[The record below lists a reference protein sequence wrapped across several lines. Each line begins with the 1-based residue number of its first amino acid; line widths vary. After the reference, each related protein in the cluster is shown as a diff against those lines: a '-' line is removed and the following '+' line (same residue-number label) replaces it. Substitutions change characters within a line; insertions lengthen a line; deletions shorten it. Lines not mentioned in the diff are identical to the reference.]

1 VKKNQIR
8 KTSLDTKPVLYDKKG
23 KIAVIILNRPDNR
36 NSMNG
41 ETMPAFQKALEKVKQ
56 DRELRCLIITGSG
69 STFCSG
75 ADFRS
80 GIIQQDGPQL
90 NKVLLDLYQPFLDVG
105 KLKIPVIGA
114 MNGHTIGGGLG
125 LALMCDIR
133 VANSEAKMGANFARL
148 GLHSGMA
155 ISYILPRLVGLAK
168 ANELLFT
175 GTIITGEQAVDLG
188 LVNHAVDKDEV
199 MEKAMAIA
207 NDIALCA
214 PVAVQMMK
222 HSIYQ
227 GLDWDPVRAAEM
239 EAHVQSRTF
248 EMEDA
253 REGISALLEKRTP
266 DFQGK

>member
-1 VKKNQIR
+1 M
-8 KTSLDTKPVLYDKKG
+8 DTQPILYDKQD
-23 KIAVIILNRPDNR
+23 KIGTITLNRPENR
-36 NSMNG
+36 NSMDC
-41 ETMPAFQKALEKVKQ
+41 ETMPAFQKILDRVRQ

-69 STFCSG
+69 TTFCSG
-75 ADFRS
+75 ADFKS
-80 GIIQQDGPQL
+80 GVIQTGRPLL
-90 NKVLLDLYQPFLDVG
+90 NQMLLDLYQPFLDIG

-114 MNGHTIGGGLG
+114 INGHTIGGGLG

-133 VANSEAKMGANFARL
+133 VVDKGAKMGANFARL

-175 GTIITGEQAVDLG
+175 GSIITGEEAFSMG
-188 LVNHAVDKDEV
+188 LVNYAVDKGAV
-199 MEKAMAIA
+199 MEKALALATQIA
-207 NDIALCA
+207 RCA

-227 GLDWDPVRAAEM
+227 GLDWDTLRAAEM

-253 REGISALLEKRTP
+253 QEGISALLERREPT
-266 DFQGK
+266 FYGK

>member
-1 VKKNQIR
+1 M
-8 KTSLDTKPVLYDKKG
+8 DTQPLIYDKKER
-23 KIAVIILNRPDNR
+23 IAVITLNRPDNR
-36 NSMNG
+36 NSMDG
-41 ETMPAFQKALEKVKQ
+41 ETMPAFRKALDRARQ
-56 DRELRCLIITGSG
+56 DRDLRCLIITGSG

-75 ADFRS
+75 ADFKS
-80 GIIQQDGPQL
+80 GIIQQDAPQL

-105 KLKIPVIGA
+105 KLKIPVIA
-114 MNGHTIGGGLG
+114 AINGHTIGGGLG

-133 VANSEAKMGANFARL
+133 VANRRAKMGANFARL

-175 GTIITGEQAVDLG
+175 GAVFTGEQAFDMG
-188 LVNHAVDKDEV
+188 LVNYAVDEDAV
-199 MEKAMAIA
+199 MEKAMALA
-207 NDIALCA
+207 NEIALCA

-222 HSIYQ
+222 HSIYR

-266 DFQGK
+266 DFRGK